1 MPYSTRNGLRI
12 YYETYGEGPPI
23 VMVHANPFDHRLWTY
38 QIARWSQFHRLISV
52 DMRGY
57 GRSDKP
63 ETAFTLEDMAADVLG
78 VCADENITSAIFA
91 GVSTGSGIALLI
103 GIEHPE
109 LAQAIILVGGSSC
122 GGAGMQ
128 ARIDGFLAGDLKA
141 YQLQH
146 LRDCTAPGFPETKL
160 GAWLLNLFNEQADS
174 LSPRSIAQI
183 FRARMQCDMRPRLG
197 GVRVPTLVVN
207 GAHDM
212 SLAAG
217 KDTASLVPGAVH
229 AVIDGAGHACNIE
242 DPAAFDDAVIGFL
255 SARGLWNGPVA
266 GKPARHLEPAAAN
279 AR

>member
-78 VCADENITSAIFA
+78 VVADEGIEKAIFA

-103 GIEHPE
+103 SIEHPE
-109 LAQAIILVGGSSC
+109 LVQATILVGGSSC
-122 GGAGMQ
+122 GGKSMQ
-128 ARIDGFLAGDLKA
+128 ARVDGFLSGDLKA

-146 LRDCTAPGFPETKL
+146 LKDCTAAEFPETKL
-160 GAWLLNLFNEQADS
+160 GAWMLNMFNEQADT
-174 LSPRSIAQI
+174 LSPKSIAQI
-183 FRARMQCDMRPRLG
+183 FRARMGCDMGPRLG
-197 GVRVPTLVVN
+197 TVKVPTLVVN
-207 GAHDM
+207 GEHDM
-212 SLAAG
+212 SFAAG
-217 KDTASLVPGAVH
+217 KDTASRVPGAVH
-229 AVIDGAGHACNIE
+229 AVIAGAGHACNIE
-242 DPAAFDDAVIGFL
+242 DPAAFDAAVIDFL

-266 GKPARHLEPAAAN
+266 GKPARSMASVAS
-279 AR
+279 